1 MIYRLNIFS
10 VLLGAAAIVGVEGA
24 SNILLKPVMAAT
36 FALDET
42 GYTGVALSDLNYAIG
57 VLDKQINSPV
67 PITIKATFEPFKT
80 DPTLPEGTIL
90 IGGAMPPEEVKVEGG
105 RSNTVYS
112 IALADALTDTASAS
126 GKPDITLKLN
136 SGINWY
142 YGIDPTQEPEKESD
156 FISTVLHE
164 VVHGLGFG
172 GTADYKA
179 GIGSLGDTDA
189 NNNPNIYYRFVVNGS
204 DQAITSFPNNSKAL
218 GDQLVSDNL
227 FFDGPNAIAAN
238 GGHKPKLY
246 APTTWED
253 GSSYSH
259 LDQYTYDIAG
269 NPNVD
274 LTPKDPGKA
283 DPVRQLGPITLGILK
298 DEGWS
303 VNQGTIPVPE
313 PASPILDTLLFGALG
328 IGYMLNKQRKQK
340 KLGKFIEKKTA

>member
-1 MIYRLNIFS
+1 MVVTPS
-10 VLLGAAAIVGVEGA
+10 VVGVEGA

-57 VLDKQINSPV
+57 VLNQQINSPV

-80 DPTLPEGTIL
+80 DPTSPEGTISL
-90 IGGAMPPEEVKVEGG
+90 GGAMQPEEVKVEGG
-105 RSNTVYS
+105 KSNTVYL

-126 GKPDITLKLN
+126 GKPDIILKLN
-136 SGINWY
+136 SEINWY
-142 YGIDPTQEPEKESD
+142 YGADPTQESKKESD

-164 VVHGLGFG
+164 VVHGLGFF
-172 GTADYKA
+172 GTASYKD

-189 NNNPNIYYRFVVNGS
+189 NNIPNIYDRFVVNGS

-238 GGHKPKLY
+238 GGNEPKLY
-246 APTTWED
+246 APTTWQD

-259 LDQYTYDIAG
+259 LDQETYDLSG
-269 NPNVD
+269 SPNVD
-274 LTPKDPGKA
+274 LTPKDPSKA
-283 DPVRQLGPITLGILK
+283 DPVRQLGLITLGILK

-303 VNQGTIPVPE
+303 VNQNTIPVPE
-313 PASPILDTLLFGALG
+313 PVSPILNILSFGVLG
-328 IGYMLNKQRKQK
+328 IGYMLNKQRKQRK
-340 KLGKFIEKKTA
+340 SLSEWVSYPVPESLKNQ